1 MAPLGNTGP
10 VGVGRPFGVFG
21 APDSV
26 MKSAGGVGS
35 RGPVVPL
42 GVGNVGDPVKGKG
55 ERKRKNHELS

>member
-10 VGVGRPFGVFG
+10 VGAERPFGVFG

-42 GVGNVGDPVKGKG
+42 AVGNVGDPVREE
-55 ERKRKNHELS
+55 ERKNKKS